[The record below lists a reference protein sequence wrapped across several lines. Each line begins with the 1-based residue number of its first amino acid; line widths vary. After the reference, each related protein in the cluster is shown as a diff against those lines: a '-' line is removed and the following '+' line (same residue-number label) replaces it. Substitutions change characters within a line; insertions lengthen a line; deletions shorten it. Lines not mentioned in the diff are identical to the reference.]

1 MWCLEK
7 IMRAINRN
15 AYIMTAIYGHH
26 FCKSCCKALG
36 LLTRNLIRT
45 AVLGSISFF
54 VLLMGK
60 IVVTVVMGGLSWAF
74 FYGPITSELD
84 KLEASIVDST
94 LSVGNF
100 SLNNTI
106 LTNIGDI
113 DTPELNYYWLPILVI
128 VVGTW
133 FVASTFFGVYGMAID
148 TIYLSF
154 LEDMERNEG
163 TEEKPYYAPKGLMKV
178 LGKKNEVK
186 KK

>member
-1 MWCLEK
+1 
-7 IMRAINRN
+7 MRAINRN
-15 AYIMTAIYGHH
+15 AYVMTAIYGYH

-60 IVVTVVMGGLSWAF
+60 IMVTVFMGGLSWAF

-84 KLEASIVDST
+84 KLENSINNVT
-94 LSVGNF
+94 VGNT
-100 SLNNTI
+100 SLNSTI
-106 LTNIGDI
+106 LSNIGDI
-113 DTPELNYYWLPILVI
+113 DTPELNYYWLPILIIVI
-128 VVGTW
+128 GTY

-154 LEDMERNEG
+154 LEDMERNDG
-163 TEEKPYYAPKGLMKV
+163 TQEKPYFAPKGLMKV

-186 KK
+186 KKK